1 MHLVPSTYPL
11 LLLSLTFP
19 PHIPLSLHQ
28 IARSYFTYPH
38 YILNIEE
45 SFDPESRLQRL
56 FLHRTVT
63 YLMNQSMSGTIGNHG
78 KVAEEPDAAHI
89 AGTDMVDLV
98 ELCLIFDVIPEAN
111 KP

>member
-11 LLLSLTFP
+11 HLVSFTSP
-19 PHIPLSLHQ
+19 PHISLSLHQ
-28 IARSYFTYPH
+28 IARSYFIYPH

-56 FLHRTVT
+56 FLHRTIT
-63 YLMNQSMSGTIGNHG
+63 YLVNQSMSGTIGNHG
-78 KVAEEPDAAHI
+78 KVAKEPGAAHI
-89 AGTDMVDLV
+89 PGTDMVDLV
-98 ELCLIFDVIPEAN
+98 ELCLIFYVILEAN